1 MLGAGLMQA
10 LQQRYPDA
18 RFVGVG
24 GPRMLALGF
33 ESVTPMERLSV
44 MGFIEP
50 LFRLRELQR
59 LKRDLVA
66 LFQRERPAVFIGI
79 DSPGFNL
86 RLEEALHK
94 VGVRTVHYV
103 SPSVWAWGQKR
114 IHTIKRS
121 VDLMLALFPFETDI
135 YHQHEIP
142 VVCVGHP
149 LADQILPA
157 QDQDEL
163 RREARNTLQLASE
176 PLPAQR
182 LSAQPSSAQAPSTQL
197 SSAQSSSQPS
207 SQQWICVMPGSRH
220 DEVKRLA
227 PVFLDAALACVAQ
240 RPSLGVIIPCANP
253 ERRKQIDE
261 LLSVRAVERPELI
274 QRFRIVDGQSHLAMQ
289 AADLVMMASG
299 TATLEAMLLKRPMI
313 VAYRMSRLTWL
324 LASRLVK
331 VPYVSLPNLLA
342 RRQLVPEYLQDAVTV
357 DALRETVDT
366 WLDQPEHQQEL
377 VAAFEDIHHSL
388 RLDANLQAARAI
400 SALIESAGGGESPAA
415 GAL

>member
-59 LKRDLVA
+59 LKRDLVT
-66 LFQRERPAVFIGI
+66 LYQRERPAVFIGI

-94 VGVRTVHYV
+94 ADIRTVHYV

-135 YHQHEIP
+135 YHQHKIP

-149 LADQILPA
+149 LADQILPD
-157 QDQDEL
+157 QDQAEL
-163 RREARNTLQLASE
+163 RRQAREALQLDRQQQD
-176 PLPAQR
+176 P
-182 LSAQPSSAQAPSTQL
+182 
-197 SSAQSSSQPS
+197 
-207 SQQWICVMPGSRH
+207 QQWICVMPGSRH
-220 DEVKRLA
+220 DEVERLA
-227 PVFLDAALACVAQ
+227 PVFLDTALECVLQ
-240 RPSLGVIIPCANP
+240 RPALGVIIPCANP
-253 ERRKQIDE
+253 ERRKQLDA
-261 LLSVRAVERPELI
+261 LLNARLASRPELTH
-274 QRFRIVDGQSHLAMQ
+274 RFRIVDGQSHQSMQ
-289 AADLVMMASG
+289 ASDVVMMASG

-313 VAYRMSRLTWL
+313 VAYRMSRMTWM

-331 VPYVSLPNLLA
+331 VPYVSLPNLLV
-342 RRQLVPEYLQDAVTV
+342 RRRLVPEYLQDAVTV
-357 DALRETVDT
+357 QALKETIDS
-366 WLDQPEHQQEL
+366 WLDQPERQQEL
-377 VAAFEDIHHSL
+377 VAAFEEIHHSL
-388 RLDANLQAARAI
+388 RLDANQQAARAI
-400 SALIESAGGGESPAA
+400 SALIESDGRNVNS
-415 GAL
+415 GAV